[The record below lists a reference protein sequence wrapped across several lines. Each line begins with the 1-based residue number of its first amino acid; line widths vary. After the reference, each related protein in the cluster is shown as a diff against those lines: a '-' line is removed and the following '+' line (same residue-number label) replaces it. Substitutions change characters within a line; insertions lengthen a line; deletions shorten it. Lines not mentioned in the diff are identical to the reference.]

1 MESWDYKLSNEPTI
15 IKIGQGLTNFLTL
28 TLILTGLASGLG
40 LDLGLTLAS
49 ISQPILKSK
58 PVLESRD
65 YKLSNEPK
73 IIKIGQGFKKLL
85 TLGLASGLGL
95 GIRD

>member
-1 MESWDYKLSNEPTI
+1 MTLIKILTANISAISQPILKSKPVLESWDYKLSNEPTI

-49 ISQPILKSK
+49 ISQPFLN
-58 PVLESRD
+58 R
-65 YKLSNEPK
+65 
-73 IIKIGQGFKKLL
+73 F
-85 TLGLASGLGL
+85 
-95 GIRD
+95 